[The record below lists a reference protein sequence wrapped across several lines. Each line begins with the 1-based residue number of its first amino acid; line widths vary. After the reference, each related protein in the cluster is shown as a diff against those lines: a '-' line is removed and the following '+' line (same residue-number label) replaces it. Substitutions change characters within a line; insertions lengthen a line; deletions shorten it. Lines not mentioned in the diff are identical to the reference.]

1 MQANQWF
8 LLARMSA
15 DTNRV
20 PDVRRLLSPVSVG
33 VSAARHVLWYL
44 SYHAAPR
51 QR

>member
-1 MQANQWF
+1 ME
-8 LLARMSA
+8 SA
-15 DTNRV
+15 SLNRV
-20 PDVRRLLSPVSVG
+20 PHVRRFLSPVTVG